1 MQQNNNP
8 SVELEE
14 LNTSNNRDVKT
25 VSNITRE
32 TLKNNPKLL
41 KAIVKEFLSSEQY
54 KEMQDVDNYYKF
66 RNTVISNR
74 TKQMELI
81 DETEKV
87 MEDGSVKKYQYSY
100 LAPDLSKANHK
111 MGHGYLYELV
121 NQCKNYLVGR
131 PVKLSWKENSISEEL
146 QDFIDDIL
154 YKYNDWGKFNQEN
167 VKNAQKYVRG
177 WARLVINDKG
187 QLKLLNTDSKEVI
200 PFFDDMDELICLIR
214 VYERYEYNENARKTL
229 YRYAEVYDDKYKD
242 VYVSVANRDFKYVKT
257 ESLLQKITV
266 YGDMNPFEEKE
277 DNENNESVQLTEDLS
292 WGRIPW
298 IYWNFNED
306 QIDALQPIKC
316 FIDMLDIDLSDL
328 ANNIDDIQDAIW
340 VLENYEGQSVRQ
352 FLEDLKIKKA
362 INVGE
367 NGKAEPKTVE
377 IPHEAR
383 MKLYDACVKCIYKF
397 GRGIDFSN
405 RDNLGNASG
414 VALKWSYGPLDA
426 KADELEENGQAALN
440 DLFNLIFVYLK
451 AIGKL
456 GENEEYDSNNLE
468 FIFDRTMIINEK
480 EQVEMIEA
488 SADII
493 SQKTAL
499 ENHPFVDDVDDELD
513 RISEDEANGVKH
525 VEDIEG
531 DINEEFDDSEEDES
545 EAARDERD
553 NRNKNTAKNNS

>member
-32 TLKNNPKLL
+32 VIKNNPKLL
-41 KAIVKEFLSSEQY
+41 KAIIKEFLSS
-54 KEMQDVDNYYKF
+54 KEYLEMLDVDKYYEF
-66 RNTVISNR
+66 HNTVITNR

-81 DETEKV
+81 DEKEQ
-87 MEDGSVKKYQYSY
+87 MIDGETKKYQYSY
-100 LAPDLSKANHK
+100 LVPDLSKANHK
-111 MGHGYLYELV
+111 MSHGYLYENI

-131 PVKLSWKENSISEEL
+131 PVKLSWKEDSISEDL

-177 WARLVINDKG
+177 WARLVIDDKG
-187 QLKLLNTDSKEVI
+187 RLRLLNTDSKEVI
-200 PFFDDMDELICLIR
+200 PFFNDMDELICLIR
-214 VYERYEYNENARKTL
+214 IYERYEYNENAKKIL
-229 YRYAEVYDDKYKD
+229 YRYAEVFDDKYKD
-242 VYVSVANRDFKYVKT
+242 VYVSISNREYKLQGT
-257 ESLLQKITV
+257 EPLLQKVTV
-266 YGDMNPFEEKE
+266 YGDHNPYEDSDSDETVESIEK
-277 DNENNESVQLTEDLS
+277 TEDLS

-306 QIDALQPIKC
+306 KIDALQPIKC

-340 VLENYEGQSVRQ
+340 ILENYEGQSIRQ

-440 DLFNLIFVYLK
+440 DLFNLIF
-451 AIGKL
+451 G
-456 GENEEYDSNNLE
+456 
-468 FIFDRTMIINEK
+468 T
-480 EQVEMIEA
+480 
-488 SADII
+488 
-493 SQKTAL
+493 
-499 ENHPFVDDVDDELD
+499 
-513 RISEDEANGVKH
+513 
-525 VEDIEG
+525 
-531 DINEEFDDSEEDES
+531 
-545 EAARDERD
+545 
-553 NRNKNTAKNNS
+553 